1 MKRHFFQGWLWLLR
15 TSIRHGLEI
24 VQQCDKRVLTK
35 SQVFK
40 ANSYIWRNYKGKTD
54 TVWGLFALPQKWI
67 G

>member
-15 TSIRHGLEI
+15 TGTRHGLEI

-40 ANSYIWRNYKGKTD
+40 AHSYIWRNYK
-54 TVWGLFALPQKWI
+54 
-67 G
+67 